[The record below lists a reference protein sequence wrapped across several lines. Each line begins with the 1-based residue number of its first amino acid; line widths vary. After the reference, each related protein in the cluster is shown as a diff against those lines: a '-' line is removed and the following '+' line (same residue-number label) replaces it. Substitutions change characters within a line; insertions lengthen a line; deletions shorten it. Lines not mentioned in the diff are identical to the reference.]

1 MIYDVHGDVISN
13 EQKGVVEVTRQEI
26 VMLSWLQE
34 FAYKHQLNVFC
45 KRCEK
50 PIRGQNND
58 NPNVAKLSVE
68 CQCRE
73 FRYIRGA

>member
-1 MIYDVHGDVISN
+1 MSIWTPDGEIST
-13 EQKGVVEVTRQEI
+13 EQKGVVEVTRQDI
-26 VMLSWLQE
+26 IMLSQLQE
-34 FAYKHQLNVFC
+34 FAYNHQINIFC

-58 NPNVAKLSVE
+58 NPDIKTLSVS

-73 FRYIRGA
+73 FRYIRGR